1 MDDIKRK
8 ILGLN
13 TQVPR
18 YTSYPTAPHF
28 RDASDIGNEDPV
40 AAGDYTD
47 GLSLYLHIPFCAK
60 MCWYCG
66 CNTKVTRLYHPVHE
80 YVSYLI
86 KEISEKAKHMQRR
99 VQVRHVH
106 FGGGSPGLL
115 RPDDFKRIMQGLHLA
130 FDIDRDAEIA
140 IEIDPRNMTANKVK
154 AYKECGVN
162 RISLGVQDFDPD
174 VQNAINRVQP
184 YSLVS
189 GVVEQ
194 FRSQGINAV
203 NFDLLYG
210 LPHQNLQK
218 TEDTFSRVID
228 LSPSRIAYFGYA
240 HVPWF
245 KKHMRLIDETSL
257 PDASLR
263 YDLFK
268 LGEGILHDSGYLD
281 VGIDHFAKADDTL
294 IHALKN
300 KILRRNFQG
309 YTTDSTDNLLGFG
322 ISSISKINDIYLQ
335 NTPDRATYKKALEDG
350 KSLYTKYRKIDLDD
364 KIRAQ
369 IIGHIMSYMHV
380 DIESICNAF
389 NVPPSL
395 FDDELHTLEGIKNS
409 GLIDVNGRQI
419 TIHPHAKLAARVVAS
434 AFDAY
439 LSPVLADQPKH
450 AVAV

>member
-1 MDDIKRK
+1 M
-8 ILGLN
+8 
-13 TQVPR
+13 
-18 YTSYPTAPHF
+18 
-28 RDASDIGNEDPV
+28 
-40 AAGDYTD
+40 
-47 GLSLYLHIPFCAK
+47 
-60 MCWYCG
+60 
-66 CNTKVTRLYHPVHE
+66 
-80 YVSYLI
+80 
-86 KEISEKAKHMQRR
+86 
-99 VQVRHVH
+99 
-106 FGGGSPGLL
+106 
-115 RPDDFKRIMQGLHLA
+115 
-130 FDIDRDAEIA
+130 
-140 IEIDPRNMTANKVK
+140 
-154 AYKECGVN
+154 
-162 RISLGVQDFDPD
+162 
-174 VQNAINRVQP
+174 
-184 YSLVS
+184 
-189 GVVEQ
+189 
-194 FRSQGINAV
+194 
-203 NFDLLYG
+203 LYG

-218 TEDTFSRVID
+218 AEETFSKVIN

-245 KKHMRLIDETSL
+245 KKHMRLIDKATL

-268 LGEGILHDSGYLD
+268 LGEGILHDNGYLD

-300 KILRRNFQG
+300 KTLRRNFQG

-369 IIGHIMSYMHV
+369 IIEHIMSYMHV